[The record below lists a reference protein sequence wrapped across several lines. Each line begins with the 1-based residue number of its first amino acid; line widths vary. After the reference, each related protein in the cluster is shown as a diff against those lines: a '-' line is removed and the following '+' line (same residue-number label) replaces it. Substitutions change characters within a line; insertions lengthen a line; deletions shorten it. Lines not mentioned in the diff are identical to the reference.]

1 MNTAFV
7 VMIIIAVILLVVAY
21 LQGDNLHILG
31 LKKAGNMLLQVF
43 PLLIAAFVIAG
54 LVQVLIPREFIVKW
68 LGQEAGLKGIL
79 FGTVAGGLTPG
90 GPFVSFPIVASIY
103 KSGAGIGTVVA
114 YVTAWS
120 LVAVGRLPY
129 EISLISPK
137 FAAIRLACTFFFPP
151 VAGLIAWF
159 FFSKIA

>member
-1 MNTAFV
+1 MNTAAV
-7 VMIIIAVILLVVAY
+7 VMFIIAVVLLFVAY

-68 LGQEAGLKGIL
+68 LGQEAGFKGIL
-79 FGTVAGGLTPG
+79 FGTIAGGLTPG

-151 VAGLIAWF
+151 IAGLIAQL